1 MVRRTCSVMRAD
13 GRPCGATP
21 QRERD
26 ICFVHDPERAGEAAD
41 ARRLGGLRRKRERTV
56 ADAYELVGLD
66 SVDGIRRV
74 IEIGVF
80 DALGLE
86 SSIPRTRVLISA
98 AGAATRLL
106 ETADFEERLRFLEA
120 AQPAPAMLQSDPL
133 AELDAR

>member
-1 MVRRTCSVMRAD
+1 MVRRTCTVVRAD

-21 QRERD
+21 QRDRP
-26 ICFVHDPERAGEAAD
+26 ICFVHDPERAADAAD
-41 ARRLGGLRRKRERTV
+41 ARRLGGLRRRRERTV

-66 SVDGIRRV
+66 SVDGIRRI

-86 SSIPRTRVLISA
+86 SSLPRTRVLISA

-106 ETADFEERLRFLEA
+106 ETADFDERLRFLEA
-120 AQPAPAMLQSDPL
+120 VQPAPSPDREDA
-133 AELDAR
+133 LDDLEDG